1 MSDINITN
9 ERPSYQAV
17 FSLDVI
23 TAAGALILLGLASRP
38 TFKRIKQRRF
48 TAPGKENSA
57 RDGPLKTTLGTYLFL
72 WPALLCLFVAYVCRF
87 VSDLL
92 KTSGTIDYTSDLG
105 WNGRRAYTL
114 IGSEYSSSI
123 SALTFTT
130 TLATIF
136 FTVLL
141 NGGVWIHSS
150 HVQENG
156 TGISTP
162 KTMSRIWNTFIMFAM
177 LGTGV
182 AAWGL
187 GMEVRDISTGSSGP
201 DALLSWSNVMSH
213 DRATRITYIVHEAI
227 VVAASLSVSAE
238 VLREY
243 GTTNK
248 NAHGVSLSL
257 RSALPGTSANILQSP
272 ERHDL
277 ARFAF
282 VVVPLIWLRDI
293 FIIYDI
299 ILLYVD
305 TSGWSNNAVLATTFL
320 LVICRQFANLAILGM
335 VLWGAWRMGRSVSL
349 FGGSYA

>member
-187 GMEVRDISTGSSGP
+187 GMEARDISTGSSGP

-248 NAHGVSLSL
+248 NAHG
-257 RSALPGTSANILQSP
+257 SP

-320 LVICRQFANLAILGM
+320 LVICRQFATLAILGM

>member
-1 MSDINITN
+1 MSNINITN
-9 ERPSYQAV
+9 ERESYQAV
-17 FSLDVI
+17 FALDVI
-23 TAAGALILLGLASRP
+23 TAAGALVFLGLASKP

-48 TAPGKENSA
+48 TAPGKNSA

-72 WPALLCLFVAYVCRF
+72 WPALLCLFVAYLCRF
-87 VSDLL
+87 ISDLL
-92 KTSGTIDYTSDLG
+92 KTSGTIDYDADLG
-105 WNGRRAYTL
+105 WNGRRGYTL
-114 IGSEYSSSI
+114 TGSDYASSI
-123 SALTFTT
+123 SALTFAT

-162 KTMSRIWNTFIMFAM
+162 KTMSRIWNTFIMVAM

-187 GMEVRDISTGSSGP
+187 GLEARDISTGSSGP
-201 DALLSWSNVMSH
+201 DALLSWSNVMQH

-227 VVAASLSVSAE
+227 VVAASLSVSIE
-238 VLREY
+238 VWREY

-248 NAHGVSLSL
+248 NAHGVSLVLNS
-257 RSALPGTSANILQSP
+257 SISSSVTNAPQSP
-272 ERHDL
+272 ERNDL

-282 VVVPLIWLRDI
+282 TVVPLIWLRDI

-305 TSGWSNNAVLATTFL
+305 TSGWSDSSVLASTFL

-335 VLWGAWRMGRSVSL
+335 VLWGAWRMGRSVSM

>member
-1 MSDINITN
+1 MSGINITN
-9 ERPSYQAV
+9 ERESYQAV
-17 FSLDVI
+17 FALDVI
-23 TAAGALILLGLASRP
+23 TAAGALILLGLASKP
-38 TFKRIKQRRF
+38 TFQRIKERRF

-92 KTSGTIDYTSDLG
+92 KTSGTIDYYADLG

-114 IGSEYSSSI
+114 TGSDYAFSI

-162 KTMSRIWNTFIMFAM
+162 KMMSRIWNTFIMLAM
-177 LGTGV
+177 LGTGL

-187 GMEVRDISTGSSGP
+187 GMEARDISSGSSGP

-227 VVAASLSVSAE
+227 VVAASLSVSIE

-248 NAHGVSLSL
+248 NAHGVSLPCFLVYIEFKFNFSSHL
-257 RSALPGTSANILQSP
+257 N
-272 ERHDL
+272 
-277 ARFAF
+277 
-282 VVVPLIWLRDI
+282 
-293 FIIYDI
+293 
-299 ILLYVD
+299 
-305 TSGWSNNAVLATTFL
+305 ATTSLASPLPWYL
-320 LVICRQFANLAILGM
+320 LSGFATSSSSTI
-335 VLWGAWRMGRSVSL
+335 S
-349 FGGSYA
+349 FCFT

>member
-1 MSDINITN
+1 MSGVSLTKEQD
-9 ERPSYQAV
+9 SYQAV
-17 FSLDVI
+17 FALDVI
-23 TAAGALILLGLASRP
+23 TAGIALILLSLASKP
-38 TFKRIKQRRF
+38 TFQRLKQRRF
-48 TAPGKENSA
+48 TAPSSKNSA

-92 KTSGTIDYTSDLG
+92 KTLGTIDYDADLG
-105 WNGRRAYTL
+105 WNGRRAYDTSDS
-114 IGSEYSSSI
+114 GYATDI

-162 KTMSRIWNTFIMFAM
+162 KTLSKIWNSFIMLVM
-177 LGTGV
+177 LGTGL

-187 GMEVRDISTGSSGP
+187 GMSVRDISAGSTGP
-201 DALLSWSNVMSH
+201 DAMLSWSNVLNH
-213 DRATRITYIVHEAI
+213 DRATRITYIVHEAV
-227 VVAASLSVSAE
+227 VVAASLSVSVE
-238 VLREY
+238 VLREF

-248 NAHGVSLSL
+248 NAH
-257 RSALPGTSANILQSP
+257 NSP
-272 ERHDL
+272 ERNDL
-277 ARFAF
+277 LRFAF
-282 VVVPLIWLRDI
+282 TVVPLIWLRDI

-299 ILLYVD
+299 ILLYVN
-305 TSGWSNNAVLATTFL
+305 TSGWSHTSVNATTFM
-320 LVICRQFANLAILGM
+320 LVVARQYANLAILGM
-335 VLWGAWRMGRSVSL
+335 VLWGAWRMGRSVKL

>member
-38 TFKRIKQRRF
+38 TFKRIKQQRF

-187 GMEVRDISTGSSGP
+187 GMEARDISTGSSGP

-213 DRATRITYIVHEAI
+213 DRATRTTYIVHEAI

-238 VLREY
+238 ALREY

-248 NAHGVSLSL
+248 NAHG
-257 RSALPGTSANILQSP
+257 SP

-305 TSGWSNNAVLATTFL
+305 TSGWSNNAALATTFL

>member
-1 MSDINITN
+1 MSGINITN
-9 ERPSYQAV
+9 ERQSYRAV

-23 TAAGALILLGLASRP
+23 TAAGALILLILASRP

-48 TAPGKENSA
+48 TTPGNENSA

-92 KTSGTIDYTSDLG
+92 KTSGTIDYNSDLG

-114 IGSEYSSSI
+114 TGSEYSSSI

-150 HVQENG
+150 HVQENS
-156 TGISTP
+156 TGITTP
-162 KTMSRIWNTFIMFAM
+162 KTMSRIWNTFIMLVM

-187 GMEVRDISTGSSGP
+187 GMKARDISTGSAGP
-201 DALLSWSNVMSH
+201 DALLSWSNVLSH

-227 VVAASLSVSAE
+227 VVAASLSVSVE

-243 GTTNK
+243 GTTSK
-248 NAHGVSLSL
+248 NAHG
-257 RSALPGTSANILQSP
+257 SP
-272 ERHDL
+272 ERNDL

-282 VVVPLIWLRDI
+282 VIVPLIWLRDI

-305 TSGWSNNAVLATTFL
+305 TAGWSNNAVLATTFL

-349 FGGSYA
+349 FGGSYV